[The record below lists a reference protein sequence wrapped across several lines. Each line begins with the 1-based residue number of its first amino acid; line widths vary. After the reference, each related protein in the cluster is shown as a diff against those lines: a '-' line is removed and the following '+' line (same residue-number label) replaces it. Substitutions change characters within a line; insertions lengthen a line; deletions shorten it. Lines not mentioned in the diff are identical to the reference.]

1 MRRFAFSLERVLELR
16 RHTEREWELKLA
28 EVTSRVVGVQQEMQ
42 RLDTQ
47 RTETR
52 NTRVYAGRVDMEALH
67 SREEY
72 VVAITRR
79 YTELENRLV
88 ALEQEREKVRA
99 GYIEAS
105 SARKALDKLRE
116 RRSDE
121 YYKEAQKEEERAID
135 DISNSQQA
143 MKLQNWEE
151 SDV

>member
-16 RHTEREWELKLA
+16 RHVEREWELKLA
-28 EVTSRVVGVQQEMQ
+28 EVTSRVVGVQQEMH
-42 RLDTQ
+42 RLDAQ
-47 RTETR
+47 RIEMR
-52 NTRVYAGRVDMEALH
+52 NTRVFAGRVDMEALH

-79 YTELENRLV
+79 HTELEARLV
-88 ALEQEREKVRA
+88 TLEQEREKVRA

-116 RRSDE
+116 RQSSV
-121 YYKEAQKEEERAID
+121 YYKEAQKEEDRAID
-135 DISNSQQA
+135 DISNSQQVVK
-143 MKLQNWEE
+143 MREREE